1 MYVVI
6 QFGRFHSEN
15 KNLDL
20 INRGIKSYAS
30 GKLPFLPYAVLEDFF
45 MQSIQKVALLP

>member
-30 GKLPFLPYAVLEDFF
+30 DKIF
-45 MQSIQKVALLP
+45 IK